1 MLKKMVNT
9 DELIVALNN
18 ALAWELRAIAMYAH
32 YSAYVS
38 GIHRLQLSVF
48 FNNEVT
54 ESIAHASTV
63 RSAIVKLHG
72 KATTERAEDPI
83 LHSMDFRDMLE
94 EAHKTELKASETYGE
109 ILPMVER
116 IGDSELF
123 DALEVIY
130 FDELRSV
137 EELVIQISCSCVREE
152 DEYLRFSHFPRKA

>member
-1 MLKKMVNT
+1 MVNN
-9 DELIVALNN
+9 DELISALNN

-63 RSAIVKLHG
+63 RAAIVKLHG

-83 LHSMDFRDMLE
+83 LHTMDFKEMLE
-94 EAHKTELKASETYGE
+94 EAHKTEFKASETYGE

-123 DALEVIY
+123 DALEVVY

-137 EELVIQISCSCVREE
+137 EELRMM
-152 DEYLRFSHFPRKA
+152 LG

>member
-54 ESIAHASTV
+54 ESIVHASTV

-94 EAHKTELKASETYGE
+94 EAHKTELKASETYGD
-109 ILPMVER
+109 ILPMVEQ

-137 EELVIQISCSCVREE
+137 EELRMM
-152 DEYLRFSHFPRKA
+152 LG

>member
-1 MLKKMVNT
+1 MMRKMVNT
-9 DELIVALNN
+9 AELIVALNN

-38 GIHRLQLSVF
+38 GIHRLQLSGF

-54 ESIAHASTV
+54 ESIVHASTV

-94 EAHKTELKASETYGE
+94 EAHKTELKAS
-109 ILPMVER
+109 
-116 IGDSELF
+116 
-123 DALEVIY
+123 
-130 FDELRSV
+130 
-137 EELVIQISCSCVREE
+137 
-152 DEYLRFSHFPRKA
+152 

>member
-1 MLKKMVNT
+1 MVDT
-9 DELIVALNN
+9 DELIMALNN

-54 ESIAHASTV
+54 ESIVHASTV

-83 LHSMDFRDMLE
+83 LHSMLE

-109 ILPMVER
+109 ILPMVEQ

-137 EELVIQISCSCVREE
+137 EELRMMQG
-152 DEYLRFSHFPRKA
+152 